1 MNFYTLGTIC
11 FEKTTQR
18 TSTMNSQSDELLA
31 SQAQAGDKD
40 AFFVLYNRY
49 LNKVYNRVRSKVPSQ
64 EVEDVTQDV
73 FIAMSRSLKSY
84 KQEARFNTWLY
95 TIVNRQIADFYRR
108 RSRVSS
114 GNDAEVDLEFGE
126 QVASKI
132 DSQEIDRGMI
142 VQRAL
147 NSLPEH
153 YQEIILLRF
162 ADGLTFNE
170 IAEQRNQSLEA
181 IKSLYRRAIQA
192 VKSEMSEA

>member
-1 MNFYTLGTIC
+1 M
-11 FEKTTQR
+11 
-18 TSTMNSQSDELLA
+18 LA
-31 SQAQAGDKD
+31 VRAQTGDKD

-49 LNKVYNRVRSKVPSQ
+49 LSKVYNRVKSKIPIQ
-64 EVEDVTQDV
+64 EAEDVTQDI
-73 FIAMSRSLKSY
+73 FIAVSRSLKGY

-108 RSRVSS
+108 RSRISS
-114 GNDAEVDLEFGE
+114 GNDAEVDLELGE
-126 QVASKI
+126 QMASKI
-132 DSQEIDRGMI
+132 DSQEIDRGML

-147 NSLPEH
+147 NTLPEH

-192 VKSEMSEA
+192 VKTEMTEA